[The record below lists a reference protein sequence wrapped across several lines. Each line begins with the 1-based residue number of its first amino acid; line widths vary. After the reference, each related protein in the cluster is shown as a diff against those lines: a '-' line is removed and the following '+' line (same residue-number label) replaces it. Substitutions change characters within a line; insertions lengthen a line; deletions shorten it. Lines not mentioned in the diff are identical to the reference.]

1 MGGNRSNGL
10 KTRVEERSQQK
21 VQRRIKFE
29 SKRVS
34 DRRKGEAEERP
45 VEKLCHLSCCDSSG
59 LTAHK
64 SPSISQLCDM
74 PSSLP
79 LFIFIPDAYIRLPEA
94 QRPLSLKHCVCG
106 SRSLEVPTGSA
117 RSVFGRRQKC
127 THARVCQRSSFPC
140 QNQSRAPFFFFF
152 STVKPPQCC
161 VLPQITSDVT
171 SLSTVYV
178 CEIQRWPDG
187 VY

>member
-1 MGGNRSNGL
+1 MWVALSLDDMRGGRSKGI
-10 KTRVEERSQQK
+10 KTRVEECSQQAQKQLK

-94 QRPLSLKHCVCG
+94 QAHCPSNTACV
-106 SRSLEVPTGSA
+106 VPG
-117 RSVFGRRQKC
+117 VWKC
-127 THARVCQRSSFPC
+127 PQGLLAPCLDDGKNAHARVC
-140 QNQSRAPFFFFF
+140 
-152 STVKPPQCC
+152 
-161 VLPQITSDVT
+161 
-171 SLSTVYV
+171 
-178 CEIQRWPDG
+178 
-187 VY
+187 

>member
-1 MGGNRSNGL
+1 M
-10 KTRVEERSQQK
+10 
-21 VQRRIKFE
+21 
-29 SKRVS
+29 S
-34 DRRKGEAEERP
+34 DRRKGETEERP

-94 QRPLSLKHCVCG
+94 QAHCPSNTACVVPGVCPQG
-106 SRSLEVPTGSA
+106 LLAPCLDDGKNA
-117 RSVFGRRQKC
+117 
-127 THARVCQRSSFPC
+127 HARVCQRSGFPC
-140 QNQSRAPFFFFF
+140 QNQLRAPFIFFF
-152 STVKPPQCC
+152 TVKPPRCC

-178 CEIQRWPDG
+178 CEIQRWCLLSM
-187 VY
+187 